1 MPRPC
6 TLSSRRTEAP
16 TKKTAHPGQEGEAS
30 GEDRGSTP
38 PTRCRGEEAERARL
52 KQESEDPRSEDVE
65 TVRSSCCGH
74 FGRDPAKGQGA
85 SAGERPRSTT
95 SLSRDR
101 GGYIARERHHGAT
114 RVNTKHVDDGD
125 AVDSRRD
132 ITDLELNNCSSGRD
146 ARPGQ
151 RSRGLSSIGMA
162 KPQMERG
169 IKSRAAEGS
178 RSYILGEAAELSP
191 ERGCRAT
198 AANHVTDDGHAGKS
212 CEEIGSNSD

>member
-1 MPRPC
+1 M
-6 TLSSRRTEAP
+6 L
-16 TKKTAHPGQEGEAS
+16 
-30 GEDRGSTP
+30 
-38 PTRCRGEEAERARL
+38 
-52 KQESEDPRSEDVE
+52 V
-65 TVRSSCCGH
+65 
-74 FGRDPAKGQGA
+74 A
-85 SAGERPRSTT
+85 SARNLARVGSRSK
-95 SLSRDR
+95 SHPS
-101 GGYIARERHHGAT
+101 
-114 RVNTKHVDDGD
+114 

-132 ITDLELNNCSSGRD
+132 ITDLELNNCTGRD

-169 IKSRAAEGS
+169 IKSRAGERS

-212 CEEIGSNSD
+212 CEEIGSNYD